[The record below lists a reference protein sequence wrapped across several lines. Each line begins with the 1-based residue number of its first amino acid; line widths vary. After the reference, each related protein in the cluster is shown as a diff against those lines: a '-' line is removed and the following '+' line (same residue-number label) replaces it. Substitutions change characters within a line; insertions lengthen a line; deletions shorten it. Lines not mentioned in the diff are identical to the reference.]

1 MKTILQTHINEKQLV
16 SNKYLEMRQAYQLLD
31 NEHQKQKEEL
41 NLKIEMFSVS
51 DNKLKLQEN
60 LKDNLQKELDILKKQ
75 MSEYIKD
82 IKNIT
87 LEKDNEIAFL
97 DQKLKSLEENKKQNI
112 ENISIKKINNN
123 QNTIILGR
131 SRGINTTLK
140 RGMQASNAPGVRP
153 S

>member
-1 MKTILQTHINEKQLV
+1 MK
-16 SNKYLEMRQAYQLLD
+16 
-31 NEHQKQKEEL
+31 L

-97 DQKLKSLEENKKQNI
+97 NQKLKKNNI
-112 ENISIKKINNN
+112 
-123 QNTIILGR
+123 
-131 SRGINTTLK
+131 
-140 RGMQASNAPGVRP
+140 
-153 S
+153 